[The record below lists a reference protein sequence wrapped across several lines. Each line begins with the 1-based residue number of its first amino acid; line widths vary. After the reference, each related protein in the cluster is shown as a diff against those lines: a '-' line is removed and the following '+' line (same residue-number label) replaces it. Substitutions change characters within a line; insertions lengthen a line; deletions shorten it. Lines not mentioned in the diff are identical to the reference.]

1 MRLILFWIFAVPAL
15 LAALLA
21 AGHKRPVTGLKAL
34 MVMLFLD
41 ALELFVLGAPLLGLE
56 LMVVSLAGAAAVWG
70 GVARRRLE
78 SLGAPG
84 RPRYTLARLAGLL
97 LVILLFHR
105 LTAMIPGQLQETLL
119 GGSGGR
125 AVLGGIAAGMLLGSC
140 AILMVVA
147 FRYRAGEEGTAE
159 K

>member
-1 MRLILFWIFAVPAL
+1 MRLILFWILAVPGL

-21 AGHKRPVTGLKAL
+21 AVHKRPSTSLKAL
-34 MVMLFLD
+34 MVMLFVD

-84 RPRYTLARLAGLL
+84 RPRYTLARLAGLVL
-97 LVILLFHR
+97 MILLFYR
-105 LTAMIPGQLQETLL
+105 LTAMIPHQLRQSIPV
-119 GGSGGR
+119 GSGGR
-125 AVLGGIAAGMLLGSC
+125 AVLGGIVAGVLLAGC
-140 AILMVVA
+140 AILIVVA
-147 FRYRAGEEGTAE
+147 FRYRAGAGGSAE